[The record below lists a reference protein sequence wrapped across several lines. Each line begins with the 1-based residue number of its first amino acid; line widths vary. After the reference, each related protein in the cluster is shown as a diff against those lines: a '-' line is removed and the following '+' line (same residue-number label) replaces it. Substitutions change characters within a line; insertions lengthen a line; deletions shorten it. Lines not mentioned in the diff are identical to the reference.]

1 MIFSESLIG
10 MTYMGIIDIVN
21 SGIEKINCPP
31 RTRMNFYLISKNLEL
46 KKAKKEK
53 IESLEKKIETTEKKE
68 K

>member
-1 MIFSESLIG
+1 
-10 MTYMGIIDIVN
+10 MGIIDIVN

-46 KKAKKEK
+46 EKAKKEK
-53 IESLEKKIETTEKKE
+53 IESPEKKIETTEKKE